1 LRAADAAAEKILKQT
16 TTDTERIRAAY
27 LLFFGRPPVEKEL
40 KAAKEFLATYT
51 ERLRKDK
58 EPRRLI
64 ERETWAAFA
73 QAMLASA
80 EFQYR
85 K

>member
-1 LRAADAAAEKILKQT
+1 
-16 TTDTERIRAAY
+16 
-27 LLFFGRPPVEKEL
+27 LFFGRPPVEKEL
-40 KAAKEFLATYT
+40 KSAGEFLEVYKEAAK
-51 ERLRKDK
+51 KDK

-73 QAMLASA
+73 QAMMGSA

>member
-1 LRAADAAAEKILKQT
+1 MKET
-16 TTDTERIRAAY
+16 TTDTERIQKAY
-27 LLFFGRPPVEKEL
+27 LLFFGRPPVEKEF
-40 KAAKEFLATYT
+40 KAADEFLEAYKSAAK
-51 ERLRKDK
+51 KDK

-64 ERETWAAFA
+64 EREAWAAFA
-73 QAMLASA
+73 QAMMASA